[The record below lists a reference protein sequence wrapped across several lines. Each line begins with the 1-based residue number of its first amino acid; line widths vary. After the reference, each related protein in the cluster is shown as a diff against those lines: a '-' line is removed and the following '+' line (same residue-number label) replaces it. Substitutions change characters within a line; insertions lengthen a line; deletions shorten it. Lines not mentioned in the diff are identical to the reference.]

1 MCWCVESRKGA
12 RRVKRYNPAVK
23 VGREPVSG
31 GTSWTVSAEVAGLRL
46 DKFLAADDRLGSRGR
61 VTAALDKGQV
71 FVNGVEASRADAGS
85 LLRRGDLVR
94 LWMDRPGSSRRRPG
108 PAGAGEVEILYEDD
122 LLIVVNKPAG
132 LLSVPLERKSG
143 AASAYDHLET
153 HLRPRGKRR
162 PLVVHR
168 IDRDTSGL
176 VVFAKSLRAQEQ
188 LKAQFRRRE
197 PERVYW
203 AVVYG
208 HPAPPEGT
216 WRDHLVWDSRTLI
229 QKRTRP
235 GDPQGKEAIS
245 HYRMIEAL
253 PGASLVE
260 VRLATGKRNQ
270 IRLQARLRGHTLVGE
285 RRYVYG
291 PESLRAIPFPRQALH
306 AYRLSFRHPADGR
319 LIRFEA
325 ALPPD
330 LAGLLTRL
338 RRSRP

>member
-1 MCWCVESRKGA
+1 M
-12 RRVKRYNPAVK
+12 
-23 VGREPVSG
+23 
-31 GTSWTVSAEVAGLRL
+31 AGVRL
-46 DKFLAADDRLGSRGR
+46 DKFLAADERLGSRGR
-61 VTAALDKGQV
+61 VTAALDKGKV
-71 FVNGVEASRADAGS
+71 FVNGAEAGRADAGS
-85 LLRRGDLVR
+85 LVRSGDVVR

-132 LLSVPLERKSG
+132 LLSVPLERKSE
-143 AASAYDHLET
+143 ATSAYEHLET

-176 VVFAKSLRAQEQ
+176 VVFAKHARAQEQ
-188 LKAQFRRRE
+188 LKAQFKRRE

-208 HPAPPEGT
+208 RPEPPEGT
-216 WRDHLVWDSRTLI
+216 WRDHLVWDAKALI
-229 QKRTRP
+229 QKRTHP

-245 HYRMIEAL
+245 HYRVIEAW
-253 PGASLVE
+253 PDASLVE

-291 PESLRAIPFPRQALH
+291 PDSLRSIAFPRQALH
-306 AYRLSFRHPADGR
+306 AYRLSFCHPADGR
-319 LIRFEA
+319 LLNFEA
-325 ALPPD
+325 PLPAD
-330 LAGLLTRL
+330 LAGLLARL

>member
-1 MCWCVESRKGA
+1 MKA
-12 RRVKRYNPAVK
+12 A
-23 VGREPVSG
+23 REPAPEAA
-31 GTSWTVSAEVAGLRL
+31 SWTVAADAAGVRL
-46 DKFLAADDRLGSRGR
+46 DKFLAADGRLGSRGR
-61 VTAALDKGQV
+61 VAVVLDKGKV
-71 FVNGVEASRADAGS
+71 FVNGVEAGRADAGS
-85 LLRRGDLVR
+85 FLHRGDVVR
-94 LWMDRPGSSRRRPG
+94 LWMDRPGSFRHRPG
-108 PAGAGEVEILYEDD
+108 PIEAGELEILYEDE

-132 LLSVPLERKSG
+132 LLSVPLERKSE
-143 AASAYDHLET
+143 AASAYDYLET

-176 VVFAKSLRAQEQ
+176 VVFAKTPRAQEQ
-188 LKAQFRRRE
+188 LKDQFRRRE

-203 AVVYG
+203 AIVYG
-208 HPAPPEGT
+208 HPQPAEGT
-216 WRDHLVWDSRTLI
+216 WRDHLVWDSRPLK
-229 QKRTRP
+229 QKRTRQ
-235 GDPQGKEAIS
+235 GDPHGKEAIS
-245 HYRMIEAL
+245 HYRVLEAL

-291 PESLRAIPFPRQALH
+291 PASLRPIAFPRQALH
-306 AYRLSFRHPADGR
+306 AHRLSFRHPADGQ
-319 LIRFEA
+319 LLGFEA
-325 ALPPD
+325 PLPTD